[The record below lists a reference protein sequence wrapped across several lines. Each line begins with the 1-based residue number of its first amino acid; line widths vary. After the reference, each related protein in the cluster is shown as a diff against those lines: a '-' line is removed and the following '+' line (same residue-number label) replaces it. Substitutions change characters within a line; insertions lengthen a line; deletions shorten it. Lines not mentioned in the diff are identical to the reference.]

1 MMSLFRVPT
10 ASHQS
15 RSFAVWFRA
24 TIDPRSRHTPGLIAT
39 QRQKHGK
46 PIEINCSHPQS
57 QSQSQPRYQFAAA
70 RTITS
75 RRHYHHNF
83 SPLLHLASDPTKEE
97 EETESQSQRHDDEH
111 EYSGDGVSR
120 SSNADLLSHKVLLEN
135 EMNKTSTHGELECY
149 FGLKCQFDHGDD
161 IEKGSDMA
169 RAIDW
174 YTKAAEQGNL
184 FAMAIL
190 QYCYMRGLGVEKD
203 FRIALDFMNELSEQS
218 MQRQQRQNDD
228 GGSGEFEK
236 NDLAFQFLERQM
248 GATGGRPVD
257 PMLHYLMGVCYY
269 GGFGVEACETTAVE
283 WFRLAAEQGDVVT
296 QSFLGVFYYRGIVVE
311 QSEAEAAKWIQLAAE
326 HGDVLAF
333 VGACYHLSLIH
344 I

>member
-1 MMSLFRVPT
+1 M
-10 ASHQS
+10 
-15 RSFAVWFRA
+15 
-24 TIDPRSRHTPGLIAT
+24 
-39 QRQKHGK
+39 

-57 QSQSQPRYQFAAA
+57 QSQPRYQFAAA
-70 RTITS
+70 QTITS

-97 EETESQSQRHDDEH
+97 TESQSQRHDDEH
-111 EYSGDGVSR
+111 EHSGDGVNI
-120 SSNADLLSHKVLLEN
+120 SSNADLLSHKVVLEN
-135 EMNKTSTHGELECY
+135 EMNKTTSTNGELECY

-161 IEKGSDMA
+161 PEKGSDMT

-174 YTKAAEQGNL
+174 YTKAAKQGNL

-203 FRIALDFMNELSEQS
+203 LRIALDFMNELSEQS
-218 MQRQQRQNDD
+218 MHREQNQNGD

-236 NDLAFQFLERQM
+236 SDLAFQFLERQM
-248 GATGGRPVD
+248 VATGTSGRRPVD

-296 QSFLGVFYYRGIVVE
+296 QSLLGVFYYRGIVVE
-311 QSEAEAAKWIQLAAE
+311 QNEAESSKWFQLAAE

-333 VGACYHLSLIH
+333 LGACYHSGIGIEQSDEEAVKWYRLAADRGHEYAQKILDSCFVEAN
-344 I
+344 